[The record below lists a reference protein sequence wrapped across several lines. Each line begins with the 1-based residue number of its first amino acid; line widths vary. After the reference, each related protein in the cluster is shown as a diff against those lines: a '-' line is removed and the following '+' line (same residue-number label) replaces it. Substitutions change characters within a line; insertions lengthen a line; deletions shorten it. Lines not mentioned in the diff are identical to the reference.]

1 MAISFKKTSLDL
13 HKNQADQV
21 SRAAARQEE
30 EPMPPE
36 LARELA
42 RLSRGER
49 HLSFTLSQ
57 ENLGKRWGCFFGETN
72 S

>member
-1 MAISFKKTSLDL
+1 
-13 HKNQADQV
+13 
-21 SRAAARQEE
+21 
-30 EPMPPE
+30 MPPE

-49 HLSFTLSQ
+49 HLRFKLSQ
-57 ENLGKRWGCFFGETN
+57 ENLGKRGVFFGETN